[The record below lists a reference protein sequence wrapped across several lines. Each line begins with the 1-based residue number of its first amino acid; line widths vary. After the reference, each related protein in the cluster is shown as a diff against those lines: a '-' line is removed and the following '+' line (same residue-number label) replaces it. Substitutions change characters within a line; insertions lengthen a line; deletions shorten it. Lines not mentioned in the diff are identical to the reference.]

1 MKIGLASAKFPKSVE
16 EGVKKV
22 EDFIK
27 KSSDEQCDIVCFP
40 ECYIPGMRG
49 QGITVPPHNQEIAE
63 HALEQI
69 RKAAEL
75 YSVAVII
82 PMEWGSSSVYNVAFV
97 ISERGEILGYQT
109 KNQLDPEEQ
118 DVYAAGSHR
127 KIFEIKGVKIGIAI
141 CHEGWRYP
149 ETVRWAT
156 TRGTQIV
163 FHPQYTGSDVRGR
176 KITEWGHVDSPYYE
190 KAMICRSV
198 ENAIYFAS
206 INYAME
212 YQDSATSIIS
222 PQGKCLAYVPY
233 GQEQLLVQELDLEKA
248 SLLYAKR
255 YNKDLYSE
263 E

>member
-16 EGVKKV
+16 EGIEKVKF
-22 EDFIK
+22 FIEK
-27 KSSDEQCDIVCFP
+27 AKEKQCDIVCFP
-40 ECYIPGMRG
+40 ECYIPGLRG
-49 QGITVPPHNQEIAE
+49 QGFSVPPHNQEITE
-63 HALEQI
+63 HALEEI
-69 RKAAEL
+69 RKKAEE
-75 YSVAVII
+75 YSIAVIL
-82 PMEWGSSSVYNVAFV
+82 PMEWGNTSVYNVAFV
-97 ISERGEILGYQT
+97 ISEEGKILGYQT
-109 KNQLDPEEQ
+109 KNQLDPTDD
-118 DVYAAGSHR
+118 DVYAAGNHR
-127 KIFEIKGVKIGIAI
+127 KIFEIKGGKIGIAI

-149 ETVRWAT
+149 ETVRWAAE
-156 TRGTQIV
+156 RGAQIV
-163 FHPQYTGSDVRGR
+163 FHPHYTGSDFEGK

-222 PQGKCLAYVPY
+222 PQGECLAYVPY

-255 YNKDLYSE
+255 YNKNLYLE
-263 E
+263 